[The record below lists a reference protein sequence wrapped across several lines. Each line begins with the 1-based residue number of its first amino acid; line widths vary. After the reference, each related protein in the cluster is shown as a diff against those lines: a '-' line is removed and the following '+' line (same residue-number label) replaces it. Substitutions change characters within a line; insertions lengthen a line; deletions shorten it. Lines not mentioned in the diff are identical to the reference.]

1 MAVNY
6 VICIWQLQ
14 LAAAAGSTGM
24 TWILQV
30 KIMGCEGGGCAPKKP
45 TVEFQSPISPKIK
58 FNLKNDPGII
68 FSREFKEFVSNLILR
83 L

>member
-24 TWILQV
+24 TWILQLR
-30 KIMGCEGGGCAPKKP
+30 IMECEGGGCAPKKP

-68 FSREFKEFVSNLILR
+68 YSREFKEFVSNLILR

>member
-1 MAVNY
+1 MH
-6 VICIWQLQ
+6 

-30 KIMGCEGGGCAPKKP
+30 KIMGCEGVAVPLKKP

-68 FSREFKEFVSNLILR
+68 YSREFKEFVSNLILR